1 MLIETNTE
9 AAMRLLDRSE
19 IGAPE
24 TVTPSEYRK
33 ILRKRAGIGVKPFLA
48 IIGILIL
55 SAALMALALVVED
68 SSLKLI
74 VLAAL
79 VVGILVSLYFG
90 TRKYLSDLYFM
101 PCYAFIKNGSRCLLN
116 EAVADNRYP
125 LKVRGQDVFVRV
137 RYHVDSFNAAQSG
150 MKAFYFE
157 RLLMLHDKRITFV
170 AMRSDFD
177 RDTLNAEIAFYTSIK
192 DEKKLAEIVR
202 SKFSPESS
210 LRIVPDPEWKEFS
223 SFRPDIEDVDRT
235 FVADILGFLRRISY
249 DPDDDVCFNC
259 VFSFEQP
266 DDMGRFVTD
275 AAKNGFSRVCA
286 EKTSSGF
293 SVSADYSAKAR
304 RDDLLK
310 MQTHLRSSAADHHGE
325 LLSRSIRYGDVF
337 NSLRRRKEAHHN
349 R

>member
-1 MLIETNTE
+1 
-9 AAMRLLDRSE
+9 
-19 IGAPE
+19 
-24 TVTPSEYRK
+24 
-33 ILRKRAGIGVKPFLA
+33 
-48 IIGILIL
+48 
-55 SAALMALALVVED
+55 
-68 SSLKLI
+68 
-74 VLAAL
+74 
-79 VVGILVSLYFG
+79 
-90 TRKYLSDLYFM
+90 
-101 PCYAFIKNGSRCLLN
+101 
-116 EAVADNRYP
+116 
-125 LKVRGQDVFVRV
+125 
-137 RYHVDSFNAAQSG
+137 

-275 AAKNGFSRVCA
+275 AAKNGFFGLFGERGLFGQSQTRRPSENADSSEKLGCRPSRRTPLPLDKIRGCLQLSPPP
-286 EKTSSGF
+286 K
-293 SVSADYSAKAR
+293 
-304 RDDLLK
+304 
-310 MQTHLRSSAADHHGE
+310 RSSP
-325 LLSRSIRYGDVF
+325 
-337 NSLRRRKEAHHN
+337 
-349 R
+349 

>member
-101 PCYAFIKNGSRCLLN
+101 PCYAFIKNL
-116 EAVADNRYP
+116 
-125 LKVRGQDVFVRV
+125 
-137 RYHVDSFNAAQSG
+137 
-150 MKAFYFE
+150 
-157 RLLMLHDKRITFV
+157 
-170 AMRSDFD
+170 
-177 RDTLNAEIAFYTSIK
+177 
-192 DEKKLAEIVR
+192 
-202 SKFSPESS
+202 S
-210 LRIVPDPEWKEFS
+210 LIH
-223 SFRPDIEDVDRT
+223 I
-235 FVADILGFLRRISY
+235 
-249 DPDDDVCFNC
+249 
-259 VFSFEQP
+259 
-266 DDMGRFVTD
+266 
-275 AAKNGFSRVCA
+275 
-286 EKTSSGF
+286 
-293 SVSADYSAKAR
+293 
-304 RDDLLK
+304 
-310 MQTHLRSSAADHHGE
+310 
-325 LLSRSIRYGDVF
+325 
-337 NSLRRRKEAHHN
+337 
-349 R
+349 

>member
-210 LRIVPDPEWKEFS
+210 RMEGVFFVPSGYRGRGPDFRRGYSRIPQ
-223 SFRPDIEDVDRT
+223 ED
-235 FVADILGFLRRISY
+235 FLRSRRRRM
-249 DPDDDVCFNC
+249 F
-259 VFSFEQP
+259 QL
-266 DDMGRFVTD
+266 RFLLR
-275 AAKNGFSRVCA
+275 A
-286 EKTSSGF
+286 
-293 SVSADYSAKAR
+293 AR
-304 RDDLLK
+304 RYGK
-310 MQTHLRSSAADHHGE
+310 
-325 LLSRSIRYGDVF
+325 IR
-337 NSLRRRKEAHHN
+337 NRRREKRIQQSLRRKDFFGLFGERGLFGQSQTRRPSENADSSEKLGC
-349 R
+349 RPSRRTPLPLDKIRGCLQLSPPPKRSSP